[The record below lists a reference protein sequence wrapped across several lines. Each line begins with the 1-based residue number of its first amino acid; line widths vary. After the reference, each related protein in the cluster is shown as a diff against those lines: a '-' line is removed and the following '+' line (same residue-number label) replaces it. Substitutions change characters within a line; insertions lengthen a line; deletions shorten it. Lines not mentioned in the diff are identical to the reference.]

1 MTLPPG
7 RLNAVHQAI
16 KIIKDGWVIAVGSGS
31 TVSLFLDELSK
42 KIKNEDLHIIII
54 PGSSQS
60 YFHALNLKLPV
71 STLDEY
77 PEPDACFDS
86 ADEVME
92 NGILLKGGGAAL
104 TREKIL
110 AYFSKRFIVMI
121 EESKVVKK
129 IGTSHPVP
137 IEVLPYA
144 ITPVSLELK
153 KLGANPILR
162 QGSGKNGPIITDNGN
177 YIIDAYFNLIAEPQ
191 YLELKINSIPG
202 VIENG
207 IFTFAKTELIIGKPE
222 KHNTTTQ

>member
-1 MTLPPG
+1 MTIPPG
-7 RLNAVHQAI
+7 RLEAVNQALQL
-16 KIIKDGWVIAVGSGS
+16 IKDGWIIAVGSGS
-31 TVSLFLDELSK
+31 TVALFLEELSK
-42 KIKNEDLHIIII
+42 KVKNENLKITII
-54 PGSSQS
+54 PGSSQT
-60 YFHALNLKLPV
+60 YFQALNFGLPI

-110 AYFSKRFIVMI
+110 AYFSKRFIIMV

-144 ITPVSLELK
+144 VTPVSLELK
-153 KLGANPILR
+153 KMNAKPVLR
-162 QGSGKNGPIITDNGN
+162 YGSGKNGPIITDNGN
-177 YIIDAYFNLIAEPQ
+177 YIIDAYFNLISEPQ

-207 IFTFAKTELIIGKPE
+207 IFTFAKTELIIGK
-222 KHNTTTQ
+222 TTKLHTA

>member
-1 MTLPPG
+1 MALPPG
-7 RLNAVHQAI
+7 RLDAVHQAI

-42 KIKNEDLHIIII
+42 KIKNENLRIIII

-60 YFHALNLKLPV
+60 YFQALSLKLPV

-92 NGILLKGGGAAL
+92 NGVLLKGGGAAL

-121 EESKVVKK
+121 EESKVVKR
-129 IGTSHPVP
+129 IGASHPVP

-153 KLGANPILR
+153 KLGAKPVLR

-207 IFTFAKTELIIGKPE
+207 IFTFAKTELIIGKSE
-222 KHNTTTQ
+222 KSNTAT

>member
-1 MTLPPG
+1 MSLPPG
-7 RLNAVHQAI
+7 RLNAIHQAI
-16 KIIKDGWVIAVGSGS
+16 TIVKDGWVIAVGSGS

-42 KIKNEDLHIIII
+42 KIKNENLHVTII

-60 YFHALNLKLPV
+60 YFQALNLKLPV

-86 ADEVME
+86 ADEAME

-110 AYFSKRFIVMI
+110 AYFSKRFIVMV
-121 EESKVVKK
+121 EENKIVKK
-129 IGTSHPVP
+129 IGVLHPVP

-153 KLGANPILR
+153 KLGAKPVLR
-162 QGSGKNGPIITDNGN
+162 QGSGKNGPVVTDNGN
-177 YIIDAYFNLIAEPQ
+177 YIIDAYFNMIAEPQ

-207 IFTFAKTELIIGKPE
+207 IFTFAKTELIIGRQE
-222 KHNTTTQ
+222 SHNSS